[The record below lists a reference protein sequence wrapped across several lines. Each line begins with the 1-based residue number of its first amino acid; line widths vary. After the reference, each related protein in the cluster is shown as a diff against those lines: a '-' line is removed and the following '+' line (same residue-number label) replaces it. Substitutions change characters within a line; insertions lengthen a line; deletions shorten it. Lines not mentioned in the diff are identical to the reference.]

1 MKIIRPIAEADL
13 DGLLHLA
20 QTAGTGFT
28 SLPPVRSVLQRKIER
43 SLASFASSVQAP
55 GLERY
60 MFVLEDGERAEL
72 LGCCAIEAACG
83 LDEPFYNYRV
93 GLTVH
98 ASRRLQVYR
107 RVPTLYLANDLTGA
121 AVLCSL
127 FLRRDA
133 RAAGLGQLLARS
145 RFLFMA
151 AHPQRFGSKV
161 VAELRGISDEHG
173 RSPFWDGLGRHFF
186 SIDYDDAEHAVGRG
200 NKAMIAELMPQ
211 HPIYTVLL
219 PEDAQAALGQVH
231 PETAPALRLL
241 EREGFRYQ
249 GYVDIFDAGPAVE
262 APLAEIVSVKH
273 SRLISAREGGAK
285 GLPHLI
291 ATERL
296 RDWRC
301 VLGELDESTEAPR
314 LDAGMLDALQLR
326 SGELARVACL

>member
-13 DGLLHLA
+13 AGLLHLA

-60 MFVLEDGERAEL
+60 MFVLEDSARAEL

-151 AHPQRFGSKV
+151 AHPQRFGAKV
-161 VAELRGISDEHG
+161 VAELRGISDAQG

-273 SRLISAREGGAK
+273 SRLISAREGGAQ

-291 ATERL
+291 ASERL

-301 VLGELDESTEAPR
+301 VLGQVDESGEVPR
-314 LDAGMLDALQLR
+314 LEAEVLEALQLR
-326 SGELARVACL
+326 SGETARLACL